1 MSYKKI
7 NDFFSN
13 NINLSDINILCIG
26 DVILDTFFE
35 CEANRISSEN
45 PVPVMIIKSQL
56 DVLGGNGNVANNISS
71 FGAKVTCVGAVGTD
85 KSGDSIKKICEQ
97 KDINFVEIKN
107 EGTIVKQRYFAN
119 KHSVFRSD
127 YEFFCND
134 NNFIIEYVEQNIKKF
149 NAIVLSNYNYG
160 LITESVAKSVIQIA
174 NKHRIPVFVDP
185 NKAKNLDFF
194 RSCFLFKPN
203 LSEFEKIIDKKLIN
217 IEEIAIE
224 AQKIIKE
231 YSIENI
237 LITMSENGQ
246 LLIDKNKYI
255 HIPNLL
261 QSDVIDVTGA
271 GDTVISTIATIFC
284 KTNDLILSANLANLA
299 ANIVVKHF
307 GTSQTNLLEMQHY
320 YNKEKSELINQSKEY
335 IQKTV
340 QYLQSQNKIV
350 GLANG
355 CFDILHEGHIKLLNN
370 AKKMCDYLIVAVN
383 SDKSVKILKGDSRPF
398 NNEFSRIVVLSNII
412 SIDSTVLFDET
423 SPIDLILFLKPNI
436 VFKGKDYNTK
446 TLPEYDKIV
455 AYGGRVEFLDLLDG
469 FSTTGVLNKMK
480 Q

>member
-1 MSYKKI
+1 M
-7 NDFFSN
+7 NDFFYSN
-13 NINLSDINILCIG
+13 TNIKDINILCIG
-26 DVILDTFFE
+26 DVILDSFFE
-35 CEANRISSEN
+35 CTANRISSEN
-45 PVPVMIIKSQL
+45 PIPVMIIKSQL
-56 DVLGGNGNVANNISS
+56 DALGGNGNVANNIASL
-71 FGAKVTCVGAVGTD
+71 GAKATCIGAIGSD
-85 KSGDSIKKICEQ
+85 KYGDSIKNICEQ
-97 KDINFVEIKN
+97 KNINFIDIKS

-127 YEFFCND
+127 YEFFCKD
-134 NNFIIEYVEQNIKKF
+134 NNFIAEYIAQNIKQF
-149 NAIVLSNYNYG
+149 NAIILSNYNYG
-160 LITESVAKSVIQIA
+160 LITESVAKFVIQIA
-174 NKHRIPVFVDP
+174 NQHKIPVFVDP
-185 NKAKNLDFF
+185 NKSKNIDFF
-194 RSCFLFKPN
+194 RNCFLFKPN
-203 LSEFEKIIDKKLIN
+203 LAEFKKIIDKKLIN

-231 YSIENI
+231 YCIENI

-246 LLIDKNKYI
+246 LLVDKNKYI

-261 QSDVIDVTGA
+261 QSDIIDVTGA

-284 KTNDLILSANLANLA
+284 KTNDLMLSANLANLA

-320 YNKEKSELINQSKEY
+320 YNKEKAETINQSKEY

-370 AKKMCDYLIVAVN
+370 AKKLCDYLIVAVN

-398 NNEFSRIVVLSNII
+398 NNEFSRIVVLSNIS
-412 SIDSTVLFDET
+412 SIDSTILFDET

-436 VFKGKDYNTK
+436 VFKGKDYNSQ
-446 TLPEYDKIV
+446 TLPEYNQIIE
-455 AYGGRVEFLDLLDG
+455 YGGKVEFLDLLDG

-480 Q
+480 